1 MSVLRILG
9 TAALLLGAWPGS
21 GEAQLARKKETAI
34 PEPSRACVECHV
46 REKVAATAIEE
57 WRYSVHAREGVGCV
71 DCHEAK
77 ADDPD
82 GFDHYGKRIATIAT
96 PTDCSRCH
104 EREAKEFQ
112 ASHHA
117 KGGEILGSLDNFLGE
132 VVEGPP
138 AAISGCKQC
147 HGSLVKI
154 LPDGKVDPTTWP
166 NTGIGRINPDGS
178 RGACSACHSRH
189 LFSARVARSPESCGK
204 CHLGPDHPQKE
215 IYDESKHGIA
225 FYANRDRMNLDARSW
240 VLGVDYTAAPTCST
254 CHMSATPDLPVTH
267 DPGERISWTLRPAVS
282 RKQEDWERK
291 RETMRKV
298 CGNCHNGKFVDAFF
312 AQYDT
317 TVDLYNEKFAKPA
330 GDLMKKLYDAKKL
343 TQTQF
348 DEKIEWT
355 YFLLWHHEGRRARHG
370 ASMMAPDY
378 TQWHGFFEVAQRF
391 YMELLPEAEEL
402 LPGSTKF
409 ITRQEP
415 HRWLRGIGK
424 EERERMRKFYEE
436 RYGR

>member
-1 MSVLRILG
+1 MARGAIAAALAIIAIGAG
-9 TAALLLGAWPGS
+9 TAAAAPGKD
-21 GEAQLARKKETAI
+21 ATI
-34 PEPSRACVECHV
+34 PEASRACVQCHV
-46 REKVAATAIEE
+46 KEKVGTTAIEE
-57 WRYSVHAREGVGCV
+57 WKHSTHAKEGVGCA
-71 DCHEAK
+71 DCHQAAK
-77 ADDPD
+77 GEPD
-82 GFDHYGKRIATIAT
+82 AFDHYGSLVATIVT
-96 PTDCSRCH
+96 PNDCAKCH
-104 EREAKEFQ
+104 EKESKEFQ

-147 HGSLVKI
+147 HGGTVKV
-154 LPDGKVDPTTWP
+154 LPGGKIDPTTWP

-189 LFSARVARSPESCGK
+189 LFSAKVARSPESCGK

-225 FYANRDRMNLDARSW
+225 FYANRDRMNLDSRKW
-240 VLGVDYTAAPTCST
+240 VLGEDYTAAPTCST

-282 RKQEDWERK
+282 KKLENWEK
-291 RETMRKV
+291 RRAAMQKV
-298 CGNCHNGKFVDAFF
+298 CVNCHNPKFSNAFF
-312 AQYDT
+312 TQYDI
-317 TVDLYNEKFAKPA
+317 TVDLYNEKFGKPA
-330 GDLMKKLYDAKKL
+330 GELMKKLADAGKL
-343 TQTQF
+343 TPTQF

-355 YFLLWHHEGRRARHG
+355 YYLLWHHEGRRARHG

-391 YMELLPEAEEL
+391 YLELLPEAEEL
-402 LPGSTKF
+402 LPGSTEF
-409 ITRQEP
+409 ILARDE
-415 HRWLRGIGK
+415 HKWKKGISK
-424 EERERMRKFYEE
+424 EEREKMRKFYEE
-436 RYGR
+436 RYGK